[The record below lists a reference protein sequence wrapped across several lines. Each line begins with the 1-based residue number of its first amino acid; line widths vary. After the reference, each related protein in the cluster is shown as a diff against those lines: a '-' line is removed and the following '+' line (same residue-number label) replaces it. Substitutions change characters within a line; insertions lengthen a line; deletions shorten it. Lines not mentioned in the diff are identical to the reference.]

1 MKILIA
7 DDDSISRRMME
18 RMLLRAGYDVVTSA
32 DGGEAVERL
41 LGNDAPRLALL
52 DWMMPGMDGL
62 AVCRELRRI
71 PERAYTYI
79 ALLTSR
85 DAKEDLIAGLE
96 AGADDY
102 LTKPCNLHELEARLR
117 TGQRILRMEDT
128 LVAAREGMRFKA
140 THDPLTSLWNRGAI
154 VAHLE
159 AEINCV
165 QQGGGT
171 LSLLLCDVDHFK
183 LFNDR
188 HGHLV
193 GDAVLREI
201 ANRLTA
207 AVKPGDP
214 VGRYGGE
221 EFLVLLRDCD
231 EQAIRPS
238 ADRVRLGVCSYPI
251 AVGAEQLPLS
261 VSIGAINI
269 GRSSNCN
276 DIQSV
281 LGQVDAA
288 LYRAKM
294 EGRNQVVVSASGLDP
309 EAKIDVPNALAL
321 SGARHSQ
328 TRLSVRPF

>member
-7 DDDSISRRMME
+7 DDDSVSRRMME
-18 RMLLRAGYDVVTSA
+18 RLLLRAGYDVVTAA

-41 LGNDAPRLALL
+41 LSKDAPRLALL
-52 DWMMPGMDGL
+52 DWMMPVMDGL
-62 AVCRELRRI
+62 EVCRELRRL
-71 PERAYTYI
+71 PERAYTYM
-79 ALLTSR
+79 ALLTSKE
-85 DAKEDLIAGLE
+85 AKEDLIAGLE

-102 LTKPCNLHELEARLR
+102 LTKPCNLHELAARLR

-159 AEINCV
+159 AEMNCV
-165 QQGGGT
+165 QQGGGS
-171 LSLLLCDVDHFK
+171 LSVLLCDVDHFK

-201 ANRLTA
+201 AYRLAA
-207 AVKPGDP
+207 AVKPGDL

-231 EQAIRPS
+231 EQSIAQS

-251 AVGAEQLPLS
+251 AMGGEQLPLS
-261 VSIGAINI
+261 VSIGAMNI
-269 GRSSNCN
+269 EGSSNCD
-276 DIQSV
+276 DIQKV
-281 LGQVDAA
+281 LSQVDAA

-294 EGRNQVVVSASGLDP
+294 EGRNQVIISTPGIGQGT
-309 EAKIDVPNALAL
+309 KIDVSCALAL
-321 SGARHSQ
+321 SGAGHSQ
-328 TRLSVRPF
+328 TRLSLRLS

>member
-7 DDDSISRRMME
+7 DDDSVSRRMMQ
-18 RMLLRAGYDVVTSA
+18 RMLIHAGYDVLAAA
-32 DGGEAVERL
+32 DGGEAVEL
-41 LGNDAPRLALL
+41 LLSKDAPRLALL
-52 DWMMPGMDGL
+52 DWMMPVMDGL
-62 AVCRELRRI
+62 DVCRELRRL

-79 ALLTSR
+79 ALLTSKE
-85 DAKEDLIAGLE
+85 AKEDLIAGLE

-102 LTKPCNLHELEARLR
+102 LTKPCNPHELAARLR
-117 TGQRILRMEDT
+117 TGERILRMEDT

-159 AEINCV
+159 AEIKCV
-165 QQGGGT
+165 QQGGGP
-171 LSLLLCDVDHFK
+171 LSVLLCDVDHFK
-183 LFNDR
+183 LFNDC

-207 AVKPGDP
+207 AVKPGDL

-231 EQAIRPS
+231 EHAMRQS
-238 ADRVRLGVCSYPI
+238 ADQVRLGVCSYPV

-261 VSIGAINI
+261 VSIGALNI
-269 GRSSNCN
+269 GRLRNCD

-288 LYRAKM
+288 LYRAKI
-294 EGRNQVVVSASGLDP
+294 EGRNRVVASSSCIGLEP
-309 EAKIDVPNALAL
+309 KIDVPRALAI
-321 SGARHSQ
+321 SEARHTQ
-328 TRLSVRPF
+328 TRLSARLS